1 MITTTSGKIGFGTV
15 VPRSP
20 VDIESRLRLKSYHEA
35 VDSVSSAS
43 NNVNIDLSRAQNFTL
58 TTTENVS
65 QFTLINTP
73 DEVTTFTI
81 KIVQG
86 STGRNVGIDTF
97 KNSGGDLIPVYWPG
111 GVLPVV
117 TVGAGKS
124 DIYSFKSFDGCSTL
138 YGVVGGQNFG

>member
-1 MITTTSGKIGFGTV
+1 M
-15 VPRSP
+15 
-20 VDIESRLRLKSYHEA
+20 
-35 VDSVSSAS
+35 
-43 NNVNIDLSRAQNFTL
+43 SRAQNFTL
-58 TTTENVS
+58 TTSEDVS
-65 QFTLINTP
+65 QFTLLNTP

-97 KNSGGDLIPVYWPG
+97 KNSGGTLIPIYWPG